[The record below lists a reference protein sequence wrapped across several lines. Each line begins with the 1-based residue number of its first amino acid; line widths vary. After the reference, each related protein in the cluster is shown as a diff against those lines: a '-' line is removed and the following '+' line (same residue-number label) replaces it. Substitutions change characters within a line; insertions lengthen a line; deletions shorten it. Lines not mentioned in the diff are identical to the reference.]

1 MIKSRIALLGILFF
15 ALLSCQQKLPDKTK
29 KQLVKTENF
38 WKQRTRL
45 INKKSI
51 NMEFPQKTDTTIMER
66 RINRVYIDNMEC
78 QFEVFV
84 DDVLLLRIMGEVTQ
98 NGGGITGDYDINQL
112 LLTSGK
118 HEVIVRMYPKF
129 NQSVFGD
136 EGYVNL
142 KFSHFTRETFKKP
155 TYFGDMNAHNGIHID
170 QKDKQWIEKWD
181 QESQTGYEGD
191 YVAKQPDK
199 FKGLPAYEWHR
210 TFNAE
215 VPFNLTGWRNS
226 VDLKKEQ
233 DDEDKNIKNEVFDEY
248 KKIHELFVK
257 RDVAAYSS
265 LVKEREDLITQALHY
280 REGEKKLREEEIV
293 KLIQNTDYEVEP
305 LFKETFQLDFQGY
318 GKIVSLVHRADGEGI
333 IRLKNKTNPDDNIYL
348 DFRFQRKHKGD
359 RLTVI

>member
-1 MIKSRIALLGILFF
+1 MCLIEIL
-15 ALLSCQQKLPDKTK
+15 
-29 KQLVKTENF
+29 
-38 WKQRTRL
+38 
-45 INKKSI
+45 
-51 NMEFPQKTDTTIMER
+51 
-66 RINRVYIDNMEC
+66 NMEC

-118 HEVIVRMYPKF
+118 HEITVRMYPKF
-129 NQSVFGD
+129 NQSIFGD

-155 TYFGDMNAHNGIHID
+155 TYFSDMNAHNGIHID

-210 TFNAE
+210 IFNAE
-215 VPFNLTGWRNS
+215 VPFNLIGWRNS

-233 DDEDKNIKNEVFDEY
+233 DDEDKKIKNEVFDEY

-257 RDVAAYSS
+257 RNVAAYSL
-265 LVKEREDLITQALHY
+265 LVKEREDLITEALHY
-280 REGEKKLREEEIV
+280 REGEKKLRKEE
-293 KLIQNTDYEVEP
+293 Y
-305 LFKETFQLDFQGY
+305 
-318 GKIVSLVHRADGEGI
+318 
-333 IRLKNKTNPDDNIYL
+333 
-348 DFRFQRKHKGD
+348 
-359 RLTVI
+359 